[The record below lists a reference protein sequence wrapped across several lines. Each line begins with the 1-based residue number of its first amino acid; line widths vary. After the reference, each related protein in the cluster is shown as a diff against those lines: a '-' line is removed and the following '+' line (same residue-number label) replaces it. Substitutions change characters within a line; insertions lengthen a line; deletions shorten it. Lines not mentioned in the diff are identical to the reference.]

1 VFCAYI
7 DDRKSKSKRKRK
19 MKMKMNK
26 ALPLFII
33 ASMILAFI
41 PSVMFANAA
50 LTLSL
55 YAKDEVTP
63 VSGGVKGDTVAA
75 IGLAAS
81 VPAGTTVELYWD
93 TTTGAWNGVKG
104 LLNSTI
110 AKSSG
115 GYDVWF
121 VVPQAT
127 FGTHYVWVK
136 DYLGNVLS
144 ATFTIAT
151 KVSLSSSS
159 GLAGDSITGSF
170 YGFKGTKELRVV
182 YNNGDIAFAA
192 FPVLTAVNQTLATGD
207 GVTKEWTGT
216 LNTKPIKPGTITVKA
231 NYKSMT
237 DNSLGKVNATGTI
250 NYVTG
255 AYDIIFWAAPASG
268 KAVTILYTPF
278 DTTGVGAVKYLDTLT
293 TSSVGSATA
302 AETVPTGAATGSFAA
317 FDGNGNYGKKAF
329 TIGAVILV
337 SPTVSTVG
345 SIIHISGRGFTKP
358 AKIVQAGIVL
368 TETSAPTLSATCMIY
383 NPSSG
388 TIYVDSGGNFVA
400 DVIVPQGVN
409 IDDDYTI
416 TVTSNTT
423 QTASKSFE
431 ITAKAKSSVTP
442 SFGAQGTSIT
452 VSGTNY
458 PKISGLKLKVDLVD
472 ASTLATLVNI
482 GSVTTLADGTFSKSL
497 FVPAYTSGNYKIKAY
512 NSTVNISSTVS
523 FTIGYIVLLLSK
535 TSAPAG
541 CNTVVLTG
549 SGFTPSGAYN
559 ITLGSKTIVSSG
571 TASSAGVV
579 SETMTIPSMA
589 AGLYDV
595 KVFDKNTGISVTTP
609 FTVTYNTQLTL
620 SPSSV
625 PTGFNV
631 TLSGRAF
638 RYGSSSISL
647 VLYNKTASGLTYAI
661 WSMTTLQGTP
671 GTTMVV
677 NSTGFVNGWWNFNTK
692 AIKLSNGLY
701 YVNATDANGYKA
713 QATLTI
719 INKVISCVPRKTT
732 FLIGDTISFNIQHS
746 FGNVAPIVNS
756 KITIKDPDGNV
767 VFRGDLLAT
776 WVKSGDFYV
785 VPYSAQTAG
794 GNPMV
799 LADDAPLGT
808 WTWKWPDTAGDTIAS
823 GSFTVAAS
831 AVSETNAKIDALSK
845 QITDLKT
852 ASDAAKAAA
861 DAAKTAAASAQ
872 TTAQSAVT
880 AATDAKTAATDAKTA
895 ATALGTK
902 ADAATA
908 AANAAT
914 AAANA
919 AKAAAD
925 SLTTMVYVAIA
936 ASVVAALAAI
946 FAVMQITKKIA

>member
-1 VFCAYI
+1 
-7 DDRKSKSKRKRK
+7 
-19 MKMKMNK
+19 
-26 ALPLFII
+26 
-33 ASMILAFI
+33 MILAFI
-41 PSVMFANAA
+41 PSVNAIT
-50 LTLSL
+50 LTAPTL
-55 YAKDEVTP
+55 YAV
-63 VSGGVKGDTVAA
+63 VSGVETTTTVTAGVKGDVVAVKSTFA
-75 IGLAAS
+75 GEI
-81 VPAGTTVELYWD
+81 PAGTVVQIFWDD
-93 TTTGAWNGVKG
+93 TTISPWNGVKG
-104 LLNSTI
+104 LLNSST
-110 AKSSG
+110 AKSDG
-115 GYDVWF
+115 KYDVWIK
-121 VVPQAT
+121 VPEAT
-127 FGTHYVWVK
+127 NGAHYIWVK
-136 DYLGNVLS
+136 DYLGNVIS
-144 ATFTIAT
+144 VSFTINT

-159 GLAGDSITGSF
+159 GLAGDSITTSF

-182 YNNGDIAFAA
+182 YTNGDIAFAA
-192 FPVLTAVNQTLATGD
+192 FPVLTAVNQTVATGD
-207 GVTKEWTGT
+207 GVTKEWEGT

-231 NYKSMT
+231 NFKSMT
-237 DNSLGKVNATGTI
+237 DNSAGKLNTTSTI

-255 AYDIIFWAAPASG
+255 AYKIIFGLAPASG
-268 KAVTILYTPF
+268 KAVTVLYTPF
-278 DTTGVGAVKYLDTLT
+278 NTTGAVKYLDTLT
-293 TSSVGSATA
+293 TSSVGSASA
-302 AETVPTGAATGSFAA
+302 SETVPTGAATGYFAA
-317 FDGNGNYGKKAF
+317 FDGNGNFGRKAF
-329 TIGAVILV
+329 TIGAVIIV

-345 SIIHISGRGFTKP
+345 SIVHISGRGFT
-358 AKIVQAGIVL
+358 AAATIVYGGIVL
-368 TETSAPTLSATCMIY
+368 TETSAPTLSASCMIY
-383 NPSSG
+383 NPSSM
-388 TIYVDSGGNFVA
+388 TITVDSGGNFVA

-416 TVTSNTT
+416 TVTSSTP

-482 GSVTTLADGTFSKSL
+482 GSATTLADGTFSKSL

-512 NSTVNISSTVS
+512 NTTVNISSTTS
-523 FTIGYIVLLLSK
+523 FTVGYIVLLLSK

-549 SGFTPSGAYN
+549 SGFTPSAAYN
-559 ITLGSKTIVSSG
+559 ITIGTKTLVSSG
-571 TASSAGVV
+571 TASSAGIV
-579 SETMTIPSMA
+579 SETLTIPNIV

-631 TLSGRAF
+631 TLSGKGF

-647 VLYNKTASGLTYAI
+647 VVYNKTAAGLTYAI

-677 NSTGFVNGWWNFNTK
+677 NSTGFVNGWWNFNAK

-701 YVNATDANGYKA
+701 YVNATDTNGYKA

-732 FLIGDTISFNIQHS
+732 FLHGDTISFNIQHS
-746 FGNVAPIVNS
+746 FGNVAPVVNS
-756 KITIKDPDGNV
+756 KITIKDPAGNV
-767 VFRGDLLAT
+767 YYRGDLLAT

-785 VPYSAQTAG
+785 VPYSAQNAG

-831 AVSETNAKIDALSK
+831 AVSETNAKIDDLSK
-845 QITDLKT
+845 QVTDLKSSLSGIT
-852 ASDAAKAAA
+852 SAVQ
-861 DAAKTAAASAQ
+861 SAQ
-872 TTAQSAVT
+872 TSAN
-880 AATDAKTAATDAKTA
+880 A
-895 ATALGTK
+895 ATAAGN
-902 ADAATA
+902 AATA
-908 AANAAT
+908 AANAATDAAKAATAAAQAAGTKTDTAT

-919 AKAAAD
+919 AKAAAEG
-925 SLTTMVYVAIA
+925 LTTMVYVAIA

-946 FAVMQITKKIA
+946 FAVMQITKKIALAPSSSAATC

>member
-7 DDRKSKSKRKRK
+7 DDEKRKRKRK
-19 MKMKMNK
+19 MKMKMKK
-26 ALPLFII
+26 ALPIFVI

-81 VPAGTTVELYWD
+81 VPAGTTIELYWD
-93 TTTGAWNGVKG
+93 TTTGAWDGVKG
-104 LLNSTI
+104 LLNSTT

-159 GLAGDSITGSF
+159 GLVGDSITTSF

-216 LNTKPIKPGTITVKA
+216 LNTKPIKPGTITVNA
-231 NYKSMT
+231 NFVSMT
-237 DNSLGKVNATGTI
+237 DAATWGKIGATGSI

-255 AYDIIFWAAPASG
+255 AYDIIFAVAPASG

-317 FDGNGNYGKKAF
+317 FDGNGNYGRKVFA
-329 TIGAVILV
+329 IGAVILV

-345 SIIHISGRGFTKP
+345 SIIHTSGRGFTP
-358 AKIVQAGIVL
+358 AATIVQAGIVL
-368 TETSAPTLSATCMIY
+368 TESSAPTLSATCMIY

-388 TIYVDSGGNFVA
+388 TITVDSGGNFVA
-400 DVIVPQGVN
+400 DVVVPQGVN

-416 TVTSNTT
+416 TVTSSTP

-442 SFGAQGTSIT
+442 EFGAQGTSFT

-458 PKISGLKLKVDLVD
+458 PKISGLKLTVDLVNPT
-472 ASTLATLVNI
+472 TLATLVNI
-482 GSVTTLADGTFSKSL
+482 GTATTLADGTFSKSL

-512 NSTVNISSTVS
+512 NTTVNISSTTS
-523 FTIGYIVLLLSK
+523 FTVGYIVLLLSK

-571 TASSAGVV
+571 TASPEGIV
-579 SETMTIPSMA
+579 SYTMTIPSMA

-631 TLSGRAF
+631 TLSGKGF

-647 VLYNKTASGLTYAI
+647 VVYNKTAAGLTYAI

-677 NSTGFVNGWWNFNTK
+677 NSTGFVNGWWNFNAK

-701 YVNATDANGYKA
+701 YVNATDTNGYKA

-732 FLIGDTISFNIQHS
+732 FLHGDTISFNIQHS
-746 FGNVAPIVNS
+746 FGNVAPVVNS
-756 KITIKDPDGNV
+756 KITIKDPAGTV

-785 VPYSAQTAG
+785 VPYSSQTAG

-808 WTWKWPDTAGDTIAS
+808 WTWKWPDTNGDTIKS
-823 GSFTVAAS
+823 GNFTVAAS
-831 AVSETNAKIDALSK
+831 AVSETNAKIDDLSK
-845 QITDLKT
+845 QVTDLKSSLSGIT
-852 ASDAAKAAA
+852 SAVQ
-861 DAAKTAAASAQ
+861 SAQ
-872 TTAQSAVT
+872 TSAN
-880 AATDAKTAATDAKTA
+880 A
-895 ATALGTK
+895 ATAAGN
-902 ADAATA
+902 AATA
-908 AANAAT
+908 AANAATDAAKAATAAAQAAGTKTDSAT

-919 AKAAAD
+919 AKAAAEG
-925 SLTTMVYVAIA
+925 LTTMVYVAIA